1 MRRKLYI
8 PYEVKESIRKHIK
21 IATEKAVDGYFSANE
36 DEDTMTGQLGILL
49 KCKTRKVRVV
59 QSEISGYW
67 KWSIDYHKFRGHGP
81 GATESHLG
89 ADGVF
94 ELKLYMGS
102 RTDKKS
108 ILFQAKLDWKRNARI
123 LEQCIKLSTWREAAF
138 LLNFTQSGFEAFS
151 IDDVLL
157 SRGVK
162 PDVSK
167 ASQFA
172 DFFSGK
178 FIECIVGDTDMYYDA
193 RSRKLIWRTMDGEI
207 VATRFPLKQRVSLNV
222 IAPTYGFDSPQ
233 RIDREISNEEIHKYR
248 MNATPEEM
256 LSLGVDYTNRQI
268 REAKKLKAL
277 AYHPD
282 KFGMLDDAFLQ
293 ILNRRMQEFNIM
305 VDLVKKR
312 RQEIHG

>member
-1 MRRKLYI
+1 M
-8 PYEVKESIRKHIK
+8 
-21 IATEKAVDGYFSANE
+21 
-36 DEDTMTGQLGILL
+36 
-49 KCKTRKVRVV
+49 
-59 QSEISGYW
+59 
-67 KWSIDYHKFRGHGP
+67 
-81 GATESHLG
+81 
-89 ADGVF
+89 
-94 ELKLYMGS
+94 
-102 RTDKKS
+102 
-108 ILFQAKLDWKRNARI
+108 
-123 LEQCIKLSTWREAAF
+123 
-138 LLNFTQSGFEAFS
+138 
-151 IDDVLL
+151 
-157 SRGVK
+157 
-162 PDVSK
+162 
-167 ASQFA
+167 
-172 DFFSGK
+172 
-178 FIECIVGDTDMYYDA
+178 
-193 RSRKLIWRTMDGEI
+193 
-207 VATRFPLKQRVSLNV
+207 ATRFPLKQRVSLNV